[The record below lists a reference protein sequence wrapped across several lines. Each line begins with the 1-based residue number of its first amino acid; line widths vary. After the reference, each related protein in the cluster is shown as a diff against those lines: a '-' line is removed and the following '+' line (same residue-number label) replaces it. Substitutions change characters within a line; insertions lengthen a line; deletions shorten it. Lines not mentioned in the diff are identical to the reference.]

1 MEKNK
6 GNVNLGKQ
14 FVERRKNELEWNEMR
29 GMMHHLMNNISNQL
43 VFFSSILTCGYVHLI
58 DGGKGSYEPHGSQKA
73 NTSQMR

>member
-29 GMMHHLMNNISNQL
+29 GMMHHLMNSISNQL
-43 VFFSSILTCGYVHLI
+43 VVFSSILWDPSMMKNLFF
-58 DGGKGSYEPHGSQKA
+58 DLNA
-73 NTSQMR
+73 N